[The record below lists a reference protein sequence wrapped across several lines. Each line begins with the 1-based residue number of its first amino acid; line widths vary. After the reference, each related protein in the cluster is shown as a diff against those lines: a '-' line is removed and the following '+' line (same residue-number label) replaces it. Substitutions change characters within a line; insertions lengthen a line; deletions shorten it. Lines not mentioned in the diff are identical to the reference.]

1 MKYIERG
8 LPGESESCI
17 KIYTCWEEEARRSE
31 VKISLCYMRFCLKK
45 KTTGKQSKGV
55 KLPIKQPSLVPLT
68 LQLL

>member
-8 LPGESESCI
+8 LPGEFESYK

-45 KTTGKQSKGV
+45 TTGKQSKGV